1 MSKILFITLVDAS
14 FVKLDESI
22 LSEKYDLIKF
32 QFRYRKGWRVI
43 PEIFRQ
49 LWFVLVRIW
58 TADLVYV
65 WFADFHAVV
74 PTIVGRLFG
83 KKVMI
88 VVGGYDAA
96 NRKDLNYG
104 VKTKLIGRISARLS
118 LKFAS
123 HLLPVTRFTMDDLI
137 ANFGNKLR
145 NKCHVIYNS
154 YNHDFHCN
162 NQSNRTNTVVTI
174 CLAHSVITVIRK
186 GVDFFLLVAREIPD
200 TKFIVVGLSSEALEY
215 VKERSTQNVQLIE
228 KIPQVELIEILCR
241 SKVICQFSR
250 YEAFGVALLEG
261 IAAGC
266 FPVGYN
272 YGGTKEILID
282 GQGILINEL
291 SLEKGVAAI
300 NKALAEP
307 PNAVIPIQKY
317 ISENFAIE
325 VRQTALISFINQL
338 FKK

>member
-1 MSKILFITLVDAS
+1 MSKILFVTLVGAS
-14 FVKLDESI
+14 FVKLDEKI
-22 LSEKYDLIKF
+22 LSEEFDLVKF
-32 QFRYRKGWRVI
+32 QFRYRKGWKVI
-43 PEIFRQ
+43 PELFRQ
-49 LWFVLVRIW
+49 LWFVLGRIW
-58 TADLVYV
+58 TTDMIYI
-65 WFADFHAVV
+65 WFADFHAVI
-74 PTIVGRLFG
+74 PTVAGRVLG
-83 KKVMI
+83 KKVVI

-96 NRKDLNYG
+96 NRKDLYYG
-104 VKTKLIGRISARLS
+104 AKTKLIGRISARLS

-123 HLLPVTRFTMDDLI
+123 HLLPVTKFTMDDLI
-137 ANFGNKLR
+137 ANFGKKLR
-145 NKCHVIYNS
+145 IKCHVIYNS
-154 YNHDFHCN
+154 YNIDFHCN
-162 NQSNRTNTVVTI
+162 NQLNRTNKVVTI

-186 GVDFFLLVAREIPD
+186 GVDFFLAVAREIPD

-228 KIPQVELIEILCR
+228 KIPQVELIDILCR

-272 YGGTKEILID
+272 YGGTKEILTD

-291 SLEKGVAAI
+291 SLEMGVAAI
-300 NKALAEP
+300 KKALTES

-317 ISENFAIE
+317 ISENFALE
-325 VRQTALISFINQL
+325 VRQTALLSFINQL
-338 FKK
+338 LKK